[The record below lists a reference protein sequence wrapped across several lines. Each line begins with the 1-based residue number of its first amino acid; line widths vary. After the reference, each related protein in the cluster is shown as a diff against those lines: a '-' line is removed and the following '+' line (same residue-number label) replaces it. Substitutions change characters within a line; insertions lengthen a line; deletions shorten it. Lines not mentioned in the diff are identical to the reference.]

1 MNYTMHTPLCR
12 PSHITQTLQ
21 KEREALNAQLR
32 SSGPEQLQRLSARL
46 ATAKG
51 AAADAVVMRDQVCS
65 GRACVRE
72 GACECVN
79 VCVCVRV
86 CMRACMWV
94 HVGACEC
101 VNVGVCECV
110 NVGACECVNV
120 GACVRV

>member
-72 GACECVN
+72 GACECEN

-86 CMRACMWV
+86 CMRA
-94 HVGACEC
+94 
-101 VNVGVCECV
+101 
-110 NVGACECVNV
+110 
-120 GACVRV
+120 